1 MLNPNVCVPSM
12 GSNSRVQV
20 PNTPLQQE
28 VLAKCKGVHREVESE
43 ASARQ
48 TLDLTSRNYIRLNN
62 IG

>member
-1 MLNPNVCVPSM
+1 MPSM

-20 PNTPLQQE
+20 PNTPLEWE